1 MKTVLAI
8 LLFFNLFSFCQAQ
21 DVFNGTILKSD
32 GKPSKGTE
40 VRVMD
45 SKKKVKTDKQGK
57 FYFETISDTDSVII
71 KVSRDKDLIFLPGKN
86 SELKI
91 TLGEETATIYEGDK
105 IFAVAYRVKNNKTK
119 RSDLLTSEDIIRL
132 GSRTFMDAV
141 KTIPGVNMRQGTLA
155 IRGVNSF
162 NSSTEPLFILD
173 GSETSLAAL
182 ESLDIYTIESIQVNK
197 TGFGYG
203 VKGANG
209 VIMVKTKKK

>member
-1 MKTVLAI
+1 R
-8 LLFFNLFSFCQAQ
+8 S
-21 DVFNGTILKSD
+21 
-32 GKPSKGTE
+32 
-40 VRVMD
+40 
-45 SKKKVKTDKQGK
+45 
-57 FYFETISDTDSVII
+57 
-71 KVSRDKDLIFLPGKN
+71 
-86 SELKI
+86 
-91 TLGEETATIYEGDK
+91 YEGDK